1 MKLNDKKIHIL
12 KIAEKLFAEKG
23 FDGTSIRTI
32 AKAADINIAMVSYY
46 FGSKEKLLEGILFF
60 RSTDFKMEFEN
71 ILASSKS
78 YFEKLNEIVSLIIQR
93 IHRNRHIY
101 KIVNF
106 EYSNN
111 NREINF
117 DCYNNQKKENA
128 SLVQNFIKEGQD
140 AGFFSKNINTS
151 LIFATIIGT
160 YFHIYYNK
168 KYYMENFDL
177 QNEKEVDNY
186 IEVSLIPHIQQ
197 TIKALLTNEN

>member
-1 MKLNDKKIHIL
+1 MEVNDKKIHIL

-32 AKAADINIAMVSYY
+32 AKEADINIAMVSYY

-60 RSTDFKMEFEN
+60 RSSDFKIEFEN
-71 ILASSKS
+71 ILATSKP
-78 YFEKLNEIVSLIIQR
+78 YFEKLDEIIALIIQR

-111 NREINF
+111 KRGLNF

-128 SLVQNFIKEGQD
+128 TLVKKFINNGQE
-140 AGFFSKNINTS
+140 AGFFSKGINIS
-151 LIFATIIGT
+151 LISATIIGT

-168 KYYMENFDL
+168 KYYMNNFDL
-177 QNEKEVDNY
+177 LDDIQVDDF
-186 IEVSLIPHIQQ
+186 IKTTLIPHIQQ

>member
-1 MKLNDKKIHIL
+1 MKLNNKKIHIL

-32 AKAADINIAMVSYY
+32 ARAADINIAMVSYY

-71 ILASSKS
+71 IIAVSKP
-78 YFEKLNEIVSLIIQR
+78 YFEKLEEIVTLIIQR
-93 IHRNRHIY
+93 VHKNRHIY

-117 DCYNNQKKENA
+117 DSYNNQKKENTI
-128 SLVQNFIKEGQD
+128 LVQNFIQEGQD
-140 AGFFSKNINTS
+140 AGIFSKNINTS

-168 KYYMENFDL
+168 KYYMKNFGL
-177 QNEKEVDNY
+177 QNEKEVDNF
-186 IEVSLIPHIQQ
+186 IVVTLIPHIQQ